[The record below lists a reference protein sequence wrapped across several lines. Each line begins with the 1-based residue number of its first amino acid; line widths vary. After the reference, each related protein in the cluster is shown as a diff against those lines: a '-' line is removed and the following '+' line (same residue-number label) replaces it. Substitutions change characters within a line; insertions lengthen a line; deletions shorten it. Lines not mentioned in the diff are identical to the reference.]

1 MLPVLA
7 SRLSSLP
14 APRDFFDGFF
24 DGFRGIEGGVVY
36 DMEAWEE
43 DDSIFLSLPIPG
55 FEKEEI
61 GVTREGNLLRIS
73 ASREQS
79 KEKKDKKYL
88 SRTRLSSQFLRT
100 IELPEGT
107 EDDKAI
113 EAEYKNGVLTVR
125 IPRAEEKKPKR
136 IQVK

>member
-14 APRDFFDGFF
+14 AKDFLDGFF
-24 DGFRGIEGGVVY
+24 DFGFDLSPFS

-43 DDSIFLSLPIPG
+43 DGSVCVSLQIPG

-61 GVTREGNLLRIS
+61 DVTREGSILRIS

-79 KEKKDKKYL
+79 KEQKDKKYL
-88 SRTRLSSQFLRT
+88 SRTRLTSQFLRT

-113 EAEYKNGVLTVR
+113 EAEYKNGVLTVS
-125 IPRAEEKKPKR
+125 IPKAEAKKPKK